1 MENEIMNYEDTEFEV
16 TETEGTGMKTG
27 VAVLLGAGITLAVGG
42 VVKLVNFI
50 AGKRRAKKEQQQA
63 ASEHDFVDSDDEAE

>member
-1 MENEIMNYEDTEFEV
+1 MENEIMNYEDMEIEV

-42 VVKLVNFI
+42 VVKLVGKI
-50 AGKRRAKKEQQQA
+50 AEKRRAKKAQQA
-63 ASEHDFVDSDDEAE
+63 VASDHDFVDSDDEAE